1 MPHPSSAPFLRDPI
15 TVPRKE
21 LIEHY
26 RVQAARYKAL
36 AERQHRSSVCEG
48 LVGLARQCAAMA
60 DALAAPRADQSAK
73 PELSQ
78 AELLLLLDGVVAD
91 EKSVSTAPA
100 GEPPQ
105 PPSVTPV
112 PRELS
117 LDEILQKVQR
127 DIAEGKRATD

>member
-1 MPHPSSAPFLRDPI
+1 
-15 TVPRKE
+15 
-21 LIEHY
+21 
-26 RVQAARYKAL
+26 
-36 AERQHRSSVCEG
+36 
-48 LVGLARQCAAMA
+48 MA

-73 PELSQ
+73 AELSQ
-78 AELLLLLDGVVAD
+78 AELLLLLDGVVAE
-91 EKSVSTAPA
+91 EKSVSTAPE
-100 GEPPQ
+100 GEPLQ

>member
-36 AERQHRSSVCEG
+36 AERQPRSSVCEG

-91 EKSVSTAPA
+91 EKSVSTAPE
-100 GEPPQ
+100 GEPLQ